1 MIRKTGRPLMSWGG
15 IVSVA
20 TRTIK
25 RTTTDIPSPFNTWR
39 STPSTMTWM
48 CVRRAPLPRIAR
60 IKSASMLGTW
70 QAEGPRNN
78 VRGPGGWLKTV
89 DYELG
94 EAIGVAPG
102 VAMVSGIGLQ
112 EAGAS
117 VIPAIGVPAMPLSI
131 RTIEPEPSFA
141 PIAGIET

>member
-1 MIRKTGRPLMSWGG
+1 MLN
-15 IVSVA
+15 A
-20 TRTIK
+20 TR
-25 RTTTDIPSPFNTWR
+25 PSKP
-39 STPSTMTWM
+39 
-48 CVRRAPLPRIAR
+48 
-60 IKSASMLGTW
+60 
-70 QAEGPRNN
+70 GPRNL
-78 VRGPGGWLKTV
+78 RGPGGIWLMTV
-89 DYELG
+89 VYELG
-94 EAIGVAPG
+94 DAIGVAPG